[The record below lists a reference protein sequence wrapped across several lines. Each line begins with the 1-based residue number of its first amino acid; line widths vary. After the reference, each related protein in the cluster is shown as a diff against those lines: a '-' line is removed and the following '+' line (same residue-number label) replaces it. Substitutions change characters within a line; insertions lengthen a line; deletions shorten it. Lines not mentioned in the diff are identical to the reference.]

1 MPPARLRPSMRE
13 LDITLPEGRVL
24 HAYHA
29 AGPAEA
35 TAVCW
40 HHGTPNLG
48 APPEP
53 LLPAAAQVGLRWFS
67 FDRPGY
73 GGSTAVAERTVGSVA
88 ADAAAVADALG
99 IGRFVAVGHSGGG
112 PHALACAALLEGRV
126 AGAVALAG
134 PAPFD
139 AAGLDWFAG
148 MAPAGAGGHRAAARG
163 RAGRGGG
170 GGGGGGAGVRGPPG
184 GGGARARRRG
194 SGGGGGP

>member
-29 AGPAEA
+29 AGPADA

-48 APPEP
+48 APPQP

-73 GGSTAVAERTVGSVA
+73 GGSTAVPERTVGSVA
-88 ADAAAVADALG
+88 ADAAAG
-99 IGRFVAVGHSGGG
+99 
-112 PHALACAALLEGRV
+112 
-126 AGAVALAG
+126 AGAFGIRRVG
-134 PAPFD
+134 
-139 AAGLDWFAG
+139 
-148 MAPAGAGGHRAAARG
+148 
-163 RAGRGGG
+163 GRGHP
-170 GGGGGGAGVRGPPG
+170 R
-184 GGGARARRRG
+184 GGARAR
-194 SGGGGGP
+194 